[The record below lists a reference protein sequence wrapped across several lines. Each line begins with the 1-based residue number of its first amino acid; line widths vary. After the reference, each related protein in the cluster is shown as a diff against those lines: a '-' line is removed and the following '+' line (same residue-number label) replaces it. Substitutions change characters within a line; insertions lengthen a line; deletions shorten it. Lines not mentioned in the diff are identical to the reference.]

1 MTPTWRALP
10 RTSSE
15 SPLQALDAM
24 KLRLL
29 RKVERLES
37 WVRPNA
43 GPEPRD
49 QVVSA
54 ALRRLATDDLLLLIG
69 ALDGR
74 DPGKALS
81 AELLVS
87 AGERLQSAME
97 TECLQAGF
105 ESLAEFDRLY
115 PATTTRTSFRNI
127 GPASWNHRNRRK

>member
-1 MTPTWRALP
+1 M
-10 RTSSE
+10 
-15 SPLQALDAM
+15 QALDTM

-37 WVRPNA
+37 WVRPRA
-43 GPEPRD
+43 CPEPRD
-49 QVVSA
+49 QVVGA

-69 ALDGR
+69 ALEGP

-87 AGERLQSAME
+87 AGERLQSALE

>member
-1 MTPTWRALP
+1 
-10 RTSSE
+10 
-15 SPLQALDAM
+15 M

-37 WVRPNA
+37 WVRPRA

-49 QVVSA
+49 QVFSA

-69 ALDGR
+69 ALEGP

-87 AGERLQSAME
+87 AGERLRVAME
-97 TECLQAGF
+97 AECLQAGF

>member
-1 MTPTWRALP
+1 
-10 RTSSE
+10 
-15 SPLQALDAM
+15 M

-69 ALDGR
+69 ALEGP
-74 DPGKALS
+74 DPGKALN

-87 AGERLQSAME
+87 VGERLQSAME

-115 PATTTRTSFRNI
+115 PATTARTSFRNI